1 MRRGLRMGRDEDS
14 VLELH
19 AETPTLSAPFKMFQN
34 LREYRHLLRHFISR
48 DLKTRYH
55 GSIIGWGWSIAEPLA
70 LTVTFY
76 ILFAIL
82 SDSTDPYRPFN
93 ILMGILTWS
102 FFAKTLTR
110 GTTSL
115 QRNSGLIQRIYFP
128 REIYIFSQ
136 TGFQLVQLLLSM
148 IVIIPLLYH
157 YGLAPTIQIL
167 YFPLAVLLIAMFASG
182 LAFFTSIIQ
191 TKVRDMEHIVTVALR
206 IGFYLSPVFYNLDM
220 ITGGRIPVEYTD
232 LYLYA
237 NPMATYLT
245 MMRCA
250 FTGQPLGID
259 EFNLAVTISS
269 TVLIYLLGS
278 MYFTRKERKA
288 VKNL

>member
-1 MRRGLRMGRDEDS
+1 MGRDEDS

-93 ILMGILTWS
+93 ILVGILAWS
-102 FFAKTLTR
+102 FFSRTLSR
-110 GTTSL
+110 GTTAL

-128 REIYIFSQ
+128 REVFLFSQ
-136 TGFQLVQLLLSM
+136 AGYQLVQLLLSM
-148 IVIIPLLYH
+148 IVLVPLLYH
-157 YGLAPTIQIL
+157 YELMPSMNIL
-167 YFPLAVLLIAMFASG
+167 LFPLAILLMGMLALG

-191 TKVRDMEHIVTVALR
+191 TRVRDMEHIVTVILR
-206 IGFYLSPVFYNLDM
+206 IGFYLTPVFYTLDM
-220 ITGGRIPVEYTD
+220 ITGSRIPAEYSD
-232 LYLYA
+232 IYLYV
-237 NPMATYLT
+237 NPMATYIT
-245 MMRCA
+245 MVRCA
-250 FTGQPLGID
+250 FTGDPLGISSTH
-259 EFNLAVTISS
+259 LTVTIS
-269 TVLIYLLGS
+269 TTILIFMLGS
-278 MYFTRKERKA
+278 MFFMRRERKA

>member
-1 MRRGLRMGRDEDS
+1 MGRDEDS

-34 LREYRHLLRHFISR
+34 LRQYRHLVRHFISR

-82 SDSTDPYRPFN
+82 SESTDPYRPFN
-93 ILMGILTWS
+93 ILVGILAWT
-102 FFAKTLTR
+102 FFSRTLSR
-110 GTTSL
+110 GTTAL

-128 REIYIFSQ
+128 REIFLFSQ
-136 TGFQLVQLLLSM
+136 AGYQLVQLLLSM
-148 IVIIPLLYH
+148 IVLIPLLYR
-157 YGLAPTIQIL
+157 YKLMPSASIL
-167 YFPLAVLLIAMFASG
+167 YFPLAILLMGMLALGI
-182 LAFFTSIIQ
+182 AFFTSVIQ
-191 TKVRDMEHIVTVALR
+191 TKVRDMEHIVTVVLR
-206 IGFYLSPVFYNLDM
+206 IGFYLTPVFYNLDM
-220 ITGGRIPVEYTD
+220 ITGSRIPAEYGD
-232 LYLYA
+232 IYLYA

-245 MMRCA
+245 MIRSA
-250 FTGQPLGID
+250 FTGDPLGISSLH
-259 EFNLAVTISS
+259 LAVTIST
-269 TVLIYLLGS
+269 TVLIFLLGS
-278 MYFTRKERKA
+278 MFFMRRERKA

>member
-1 MRRGLRMGRDEDS
+1 MGRDEDS

-93 ILMGILTWS
+93 ILIGILAWT
-102 FFAKTLTR
+102 FFARTLSR
-110 GTTSL
+110 GTTAL

-128 REIYIFSQ
+128 REIFIFSQ
-136 TGFQLVQLLLSM
+136 VGFQLVQLLLSM
-148 IVIIPLLYH
+148 IVLIPLLYH
-157 YGLAPTIQIL
+157 YDLIPTADLL
-167 YFPLAVLLIAMFASG
+167 YFPLAILMMGMLAVG

-206 IGFYLSPVFYNLDM
+206 IGFYLTPVFYNLDM
-220 ITGGRIPVEYTD
+220 ITSSRIPAEYSD
-232 LYLYA
+232 IYLYA

-245 MMRCA
+245 MIRSA
-250 FTGQPLGID
+250 FTGAPLGISSSQ
-259 EFNLAVTISS
+259 LVVTISS
-269 TVLIYLLGS
+269 TVLIFLLGS
-278 MYFTRKERKA
+278 IFFMRRERKA

>member
-1 MRRGLRMGRDEDS
+1 MGRDGDS

-93 ILMGILTWS
+93 ILIGILAWT
-102 FFAKTLTR
+102 FFSRTFSR

-115 QRNSGLIQRIYFP
+115 QRNAGLIQRIYFP
-128 REIYIFSQ
+128 REIFLFSGA
-136 TGFQLVQLLLSM
+136 GFQLVQMLLSM
-148 IVIIPLLYH
+148 IVLIPLLYH
-157 YGLAPTIQIL
+157 YNLAPTMQIL
-167 YFPLAVLLIAMFASG
+167 YFPVAVLLIGMLGLG

-191 TKVRDMEHIVTVALR
+191 TRVRDMEHIVTVALR
-206 IGFYLSPVFYNLDM
+206 IGFYLTPVFYNLDM
-220 ITGGRIPVEYTD
+220 ITQSRIPAEYSD
-232 LYLYA
+232 IYLYV

-245 MMRCA
+245 MIRCA
-250 FTGQPLGID
+250 FTGESLGISN
-259 EFNLAVTISS
+259 EHLAVTISS
-269 TVLIYLLGS
+269 TVLIFLLGS
-278 MYFTRKERKA
+278 MYFMRKERKA
-288 VKNL
+288 VKNI